1 MISRGLYIKIRQK
14 LSKEKNMIF
23 LAGPRQVGKTTLA
36 RIISR
41 SFQNQFYFNYDIP
54 QHRKWLVENP
64 AFFEAIERKDPGT
77 PLIIFDEIHKYRD
90 WKNYLKGVY
99 DEFHDSYRFL
109 VSGSGRLDIYR
120 KGGDSL
126 AGRYFLFHLWPFTV
140 AELGGKNRPFR
151 EFIKNPLDTTMEGSG
166 KLKKI
171 WERLALLSGF
181 PEPYASGKETTYN
194 RWSNTYS
201 QQLIREDIRDM
212 TDIKS
217 IGDLETL
224 YLLLPSK
231 IGSPLSVTSL
241 AEDIRVAYNT
251 VQSWLSVFERFFML
265 FAVSPW
271 AKKIV
276 RAIHKERKIY
286 LFDTPCIKDPASRFE
301 NMVAIELW
309 RAVTLWNDAGQGRFS
324 LHYIKNKEK
333 QEVDFLIARE
343 GEPFLLAEAKPAER
357 EPSAALKKFQQMLNI
372 PAVQLTN
379 EGVTFRLFSN
389 GPNKIL
395 VVPAYQWLSLLP

>member
-1 MISRGLYIKIRQK
+1 
-14 LSKEKNMIF
+14 
-23 LAGPRQVGKTTLA
+23 
-36 RIISR
+36 
-41 SFQNQFYFNYDIP
+41 
-54 QHRKWLVENP
+54 
-64 AFFEAIERKDPGT
+64 
-77 PLIIFDEIHKYRD
+77 
-90 WKNYLKGVY
+90 
-99 DEFHDSYRFL
+99 
-109 VSGSGRLDIYR
+109 
-120 KGGDSL
+120 
-126 AGRYFLFHLWPFTV
+126 
-140 AELGGKNRPFR
+140 
-151 EFIKNPLDTTMEGSG
+151 
-166 KLKKI
+166 
-171 WERLALLSGF
+171 
-181 PEPYASGKETTYN
+181 
-194 RWSNTYS
+194 
-201 QQLIREDIRDM
+201 
-212 TDIKS
+212 
-217 IGDLETL
+217 
-224 YLLLPSK
+224 LLPSK

-343 GEPFLLAEAKPAER
+343 GEPFLLAEAKLAER